1 MRPVAPLSSRPRG
14 GLADEV
20 CREIADGIVL
30 GRFPPNSRL
39 DETTLAAMFGV
50 SRTPVREAL
59 KQLAAIGLA
68 TYRPNRGAVVAALA
82 ANQLAQMFEAIGE
95 LEAACA
101 RHAALRMGAADHA
114 ALRALQGGAREA
126 MRDGDIARYD
136 AINRELHATII
147 RGACNPVLS
156 EMAALLRN
164 RAAPYRRTQF
174 RDLDRMRASF
184 EEHSTIVEA
193 ILAHDAAMAY
203 REMRSHLL
211 SAHDAATRLWQ
222 GLHEF
227 GSGAAAT
234 IHKETPACRQ
244 AGVA

>member
-1 MRPVAPLSSRPRG
+1 MKPVAALPSRPRG

-39 DETTLAAMFGV
+39 DETTLAAMFCV

-68 TYRPNRGAVVAALA
+68 TYRPNRGAVVAGLG

-101 RHAALRMGAADHA
+101 RHAALRMSAVDHA
-114 ALRALQGGAREA
+114 DLRALHGSARESH
-126 MRDGDIARYD
+126 ARRRHYPL
-136 AINRELHATII
+136 RRHQPRT
-147 RGACNPVLS
+147 ACNHHPRRRQSVLS
-156 EMAALLRN
+156 EMAALLRS

-174 RDLDRMRASF
+174 RDMRRMRASF
-184 EEHSTIVEA
+184 EEHSSIVEA

-211 SAHDAATRLWQ
+211 SAHEAATRLWQ
-222 GLHEF
+222 GLNTS
-227 GSGAAAT
+227 GSAAAAT
-234 IHKETPACRQ
+234 IP
-244 AGVA
+244 

>member
-1 MRPVAPLSSRPRG
+1 MKPVAALPSRPRG

-39 DETTLAAMFGV
+39 DETTLAAMFCV

-68 TYRPNRGAVVAALA
+68 TYRPNRGAVVAELG

-101 RHAALRMGAADHA
+101 RHAALRMNAVDHA
-114 ALRALQGGAREA
+114 DLRALHGSAREA
-126 MRDGDIARYD
+126 MRDGDITRYD

-147 RGACNPVLS
+147 RGAGNPVLS

-174 RDLDRMRASF
+174 RDMRRMRASF
-184 EEHSTIVEA
+184 EEHSSIVEA

-211 SAHDAATRLWQ
+211 SAHEAATRLWQ
-222 GLHEF
+222 GLNTS
-227 GSGAAAT
+227 GSASTAT
-234 IHKETPACRQ
+234 IP
-244 AGVA
+244 